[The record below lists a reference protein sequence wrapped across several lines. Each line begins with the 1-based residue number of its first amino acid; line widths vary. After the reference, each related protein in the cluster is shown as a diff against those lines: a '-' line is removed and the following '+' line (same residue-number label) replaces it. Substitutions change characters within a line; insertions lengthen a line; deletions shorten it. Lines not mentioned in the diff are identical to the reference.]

1 MILVSAQVLL
11 VLTLGLRTL
20 DFGLGLDNK
29 KSTIPYLQGLLNKEC
44 LKRRAE
50 LNDILTFKHVV
61 KRRKNQIKDK
71 NSPPMQVNYIGY
83 TNPIT

>member
-1 MILVSAQVLL
+1 MNVRNPLKYQLNKAN
-11 VLTLGLRTL
+11 TERY
-20 DFGLGLDNK
+20 K

-50 LNDILTFKHVV
+50 FNDILTFKHVV